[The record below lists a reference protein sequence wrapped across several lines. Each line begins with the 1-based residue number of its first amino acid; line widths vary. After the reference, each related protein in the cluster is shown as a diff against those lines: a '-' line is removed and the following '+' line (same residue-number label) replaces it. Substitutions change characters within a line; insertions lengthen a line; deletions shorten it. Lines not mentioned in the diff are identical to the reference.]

1 MSNKRKRHSTD
12 LMDRMVFIGCGL
24 AAIYWILESLMTTLQ
39 NEGTS
44 FIYNFIGYSADE
56 FFARL
61 LVLCFFL
68 IFGSHAQYT
77 INQRRKLD
85 EALVKS
91 EEKYRTIIENI
102 EDGYYEADLEGFFS
116 FVNDSMSRIT
126 GYSKE
131 KLRTAGFRLFTDD
144 NNFIKLNGTFKN
156 ILQNAID
163 TALIDLTFIKPGG
176 TEYFV
181 EASVHLKKDSRGRAK
196 EFRGLI
202 RDVTRRRQT
211 EALKQEKAAA
221 EAASR
226 AKSEFL
232 ANMSHEIRTPLN
244 SIIGLIEL
252 MSDSNLDAEQ
262 KEDLDVVLSAAYALL
277 SIINDIL
284 DFSKIEAGRLELENI
299 AVNLRNMIGD
309 SLKIIA
315 KNAHEKGLELAYRV
329 APDVPDYIL
338 GDSARLRQVLLNLAG
353 NAVKFTEKGEVIVS
367 VEAAMFTE
375 TKVDLVFSVIDTGIG
390 IAEDKLDKVFSPFEQ
405 ADSGTSRRF
414 GGTGLGLAVS
424 AQLVELMGG
433 TIRLESAPGKGSS
446 FYFSVS
452 FDLSTDEKPAF
463 QSNDLSGVSA
473 LVVDDNAS
481 SCNIIKEMLES
492 WNISAKSSL
501 LTGEAKKILIDAA
514 NHGEPFD
521 IVIIDFDLANSEKN
535 YLPEWIKKDD
545 MVSANIIMML
555 TSSCHRNCKDLV
567 DFYAKSRV
575 NKPVRPSDLLDAVMI
590 ALDLKKI
597 EFGTEKKAFYPDPQV
612 SHDLLHFLVAE
623 DTPFNQKF
631 INRLLD
637 RWGFNAEIVENGYEV
652 LEALKKK
659 SYDLLLMDIQMPEMD
674 GLEAARAVRKIE
686 KEKGGHIP
694 IIAMTAHTMKGDRE
708 LCINAGMDDYVS
720 KPISSEILYQAIKA
734 LLPGRLSETNQSYKK
749 AEKDVIFDKE
759 RLLEIFDNDWNF
771 FKESVDMFQADYP
784 GMIVAVKNA
793 VKESNSNALR
803 RSAHALKG
811 ILGNF
816 QAESAVEAAYHLEE
830 MGTNG
835 DFCEAEN
842 KFRQLEYVVDK
853 FSKELSGF
861 VEDIKV

>member
-1 MSNKRKRHSTD
+1 MTNIKKRHRTG

-24 AAIYWILESLMTTLQ
+24 AAIYWILESVMSTLQ

-44 FIYNFIGYSADE
+44 FINHLIGYNTDE
-56 FFARL
+56 IFARL
-61 LVLCFFL
+61 MVLCFFL

-91 EEKYRTIIENI
+91 EEKYRTIIESI
-102 EDGYYEADLEGFFS
+102 EDGYYETDLEGNFS
-116 FVNDSMSRIT
+116 FVNDSMCRIT

-131 KLRTAGFRLFTDD
+131 KLRAAGFRLFTDD
-144 NNFIKLNGTFKN
+144 NNFFKISDTFKN
-156 ILQNAID
+156 ILQNVTETSA
-163 TALIDLTFIKPGG
+163 IDLTLIKPDG
-176 TEYFV
+176 TECFV
-181 EASVHLKKDSRGRAK
+181 EVSVYLKKNPRDIAQ

-211 EALKQEKAAA
+211 EALKQAKAEA

-252 MSDSNLDAEQ
+252 MRDSNIDAEQ

-284 DFSKIEAGRLELENI
+284 DFSKIEAGRLELEKI

-329 APDVPDYIL
+329 APDVPDCIL
-338 GDSARLRQVLLNLAG
+338 GDPARLRQVLLNLAG

-367 VEAAMFTE
+367 VEATMLTE
-375 TKVDLVFSVIDTGIG
+375 TEVDLVFSVIDTGIG
-390 IAEDKLDKVFSPFEQ
+390 IAKDKQDKIFSPFEQ

-424 AQLVELMGG
+424 AQLVDLMGG
-433 TIRLESAPGKGSS
+433 KICLESAPGKGSN
-446 FYFSVS
+446 FHFKVS
-452 FDLSTDEKPAF
+452 FDVLTDEKSDF
-463 QSNDLSGVSA
+463 QHADLNGVRA
-473 LVVDDNAS
+473 LIVDDNAS
-481 SCNIIKEMLES
+481 SCNIIKEMLAS
-492 WNISAKSSL
+492 WDISVRSSL

-514 NHGEPFD
+514 LKGEPFD
-521 IVIIDFDLANSEKN
+521 LVIIDFDLANSEKS

-545 MVSANIIMML
+545 LVNANIIMLL
-555 TSSCHRNCKDLV
+555 TSSHRDCNDLV
-567 DFYAKSRV
+567 NSYAKTRV
-575 NKPVRPSDLLDAVMI
+575 NKPLRPSDLLDAVMI
-590 ALDLKKI
+590 ALDLKQI
-597 EFGTEKKAFYPDPQV
+597 EFEAEKKAFYPAPQV
-612 SHDLLHFLVAE
+612 SHEPLHFLVAE

-631 INRLLD
+631 IRRLLD
-637 RWGFNAEIVENGYEV
+637 RWGFKAEIVENGYEV
-652 LEALKKK
+652 LEALKKR

-674 GLEAARAVRKIE
+674 GLEATRALRKKE
-686 KEKGGHIP
+686 KKKGGHIP

-708 LCINAGMDDYVS
+708 LCIEAGMDDYVS

-734 LLPGRLSETNQSYKK
+734 LLPGRLFETNSSDKK
-749 AEKDVIFDKE
+749 AEKDAVFDKE
-759 RLLEIFDNDWNF
+759 RLLKIFDNDWNF
-771 FKESVDMFQADYP
+771 FKESADMFQADYP
-784 GMIVAVKNA
+784 DMIVAVKNA

-816 QAESAVEAAYHLEE
+816 QAESAIEIAYHLEK
-830 MGTNG
+830 MGSNG
-835 DFCEAEN
+835 DFCEAE
-842 KFRQLEYVVDK
+842 KKCRQLEDAVDK
-853 FSKELSGF
+853 FAKKLSGF
-861 VEDIKV
+861 VEGIKV